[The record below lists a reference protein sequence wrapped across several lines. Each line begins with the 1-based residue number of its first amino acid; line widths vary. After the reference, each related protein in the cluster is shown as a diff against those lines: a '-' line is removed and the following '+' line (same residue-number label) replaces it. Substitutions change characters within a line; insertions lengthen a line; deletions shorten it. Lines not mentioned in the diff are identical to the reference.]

1 MNKQTIRAFSAGIL
15 FSVIVT
21 LIFIILFQEN
31 VKLTEIVKKDFIIIQ
46 KDELKQKEEKIK
58 SLEKEIT
65 LQSDAK
71 NNVARKD
78 AKQQEAKAT
87 LEITLEV
94 EPGMKSQD
102 ISEKL
107 TNANIIKNKNEFG
120 DFLTKEG
127 YADKIQIGQYVID
140 STMSFKEIA
149 DTITEK

>member
-31 VKLTEIVKKDFIIIQ
+31 VKLTEIVKEDFIIIQ
-46 KDELKQKEEKIK
+46 KDELKQKEEKIN

-65 LQSDAK
+65 RQSNAK
-71 NNVARKD
+71 NNAVKKKT
-78 AKQQEAKAT
+78 KQQEAKAT

-107 TNANIIKNKNEFG
+107 TNTNIIKNKNEFEN
-120 DFLTKEG
+120 FLMQEG
-127 YADKIQIGQYVID
+127 YADKIQVGQYVIN
-140 STMSFKEIA
+140 STMNFKEIA
-149 DTITEK
+149 DIITEK